1 VNPPSAGRFADG
13 SDLTLLMP
21 VYNEAESISAVIG
34 EFERTVVTPS
44 GGRLLVCED
53 GSTDGS
59 RDVLEKLSRQ
69 LPMELVTSPDRK
81 GYAGAAHDGLAQT
94 STPWVF
100 FADSDGQYDPQDFWK
115 IWAARGDYDMVIGCK
130 VQREERYYRIF
141 LSKGFHLL
149 AKAFTR
155 IPLRDIDCGFRLIR
169 RDVIERVLPDVKSL
183 RYSFWAEFSIIAYRK
198 GIRIGE
204 VPVSHRPSL
213 RGTTSIYSWNKLP
226 KILVLQVVG
235 LLRLARRLNREQ
247 RSESPAPPRAAAGS

>member
-1 VNPPSAGRFADG
+1 LNPPSYGRSPDG
-13 SDLTLLMP
+13 SDLTLLLP

-59 RDVLEKLSRQ
+59 RAVLERLARQ

-81 GYAGAAHDGLAQT
+81 GYAGAAHDGLAQA

-100 FADSDGQYDPQDFWK
+100 FADSDGQYDPHDFWK
-115 IWAARGDYDMVIGCK
+115 IWAARNEYDMVIGCK
-130 VQREERYYRIF
+130 TRREERYYRVV

-149 AKAFTR
+149 AKAFTTV
-155 IPLRDIDCGFRLIR
+155 PFRDIDCGFRLIR

-204 VPVSHRPSL
+204 VPVSHRASL
-213 RGTTSIYSWNKLP
+213 RGGTSIYSWNKIP
-226 KILVLQVVG
+226 KILILQVIG
-235 LLRLARRLNREQ
+235 LLRLARRLNREK
-247 RSESPAPPRAAAGS
+247 RAETPVPPRVAAGS